1 MNFKE
6 RLIGILIFLISLVL
20 FVIYLYA
27 VTIGKNIMVGEWR
40 LWELAV
46 MVPVAIATLLVFVV
60 GIFIGWSM
68 LRTETQL
75 PEEDFEIE
83 EEGEIEMLEGDE
95 GNQVHEGEESEE
107 KTQAN
112 DV

>member
-20 FVIYLYA
+20 LIIYLYA
-27 VTIGKNIMVGEWR
+27 VTIGKNIMFGEWK

-68 LRTETQL
+68 FKTETQI
-75 PEEDFEIE
+75 PEENFEVE
-83 EEGEIEMLEGDE
+83 EEGEIEVLEGDE
-95 GNQVHEGEESEE
+95 ENQVDEGEGSGE
-107 KTQAN
+107 KTQADN
-112 DV
+112 A

>member
-6 RLIGILIFLISLVL
+6 RLIGILIFLISLIL
-20 FVIYLYA
+20 LVIYLYA
-27 VTIGKNIMVGEWR
+27 VTIGKNIMFGEWK

-68 LRTETQL
+68 FRTETQL
-75 PEEDFEIE
+75 PDEDFEVY
-83 EEGEIEMLEGDE
+83 EEGEIEVLERDE
-95 GNQVHEGEESEE
+95 ENQVDEGEESGE
-107 KTQAN
+107 KTLSDDA
-112 DV
+112 